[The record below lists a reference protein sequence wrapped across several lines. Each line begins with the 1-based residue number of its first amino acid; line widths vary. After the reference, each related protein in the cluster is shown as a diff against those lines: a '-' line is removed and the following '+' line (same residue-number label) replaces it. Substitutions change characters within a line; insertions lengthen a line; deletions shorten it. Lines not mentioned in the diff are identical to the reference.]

1 MRSRRMIRPGMLGGH
16 LMRRKGLSMEF
27 RDYGYYQRGDDIR
40 HVDWRASIRH
50 GRREDLLIKNFVAE
64 EQLEILVS
72 LDNRATM
79 MLPQPVSK
87 MQYALW
93 IAEALG
99 IMTASFGDRVTL
111 HSLFGEPNS
120 GLVQLN
126 RSTPALTESHRALL
140 SEESDHG
147 AEMNLR
153 PMKKYLPPTAI
164 WIIISDYYFDE
175 DHNSRR
181 LADEIKR
188 AQDGMR
194 WIILID
200 IDSWPHEK
208 AALGTGSI
216 KIDGPGLGDVKAEY
230 DLDGNADA
238 TVEKN
243 ITSCKDRF
251 FDGIN
256 NRAFDR
262 TTWAWPAKLEFSHQD
277 YFGGQ
282 FQGEKLIKKIF
293 MGDL

>member
-1 MRSRRMIRPGMLGGH
+1 MRSRRMIRPGMYGGH

-50 GRREDLLIKNFVAE
+50 GRPEDLLIKNFVVE
-64 EQLEILVS
+64 EQLRIFVS
-72 LDNRATM
+72 LDNRASM

-99 IMTASFGDRVTL
+99 IMTASFGDDVTL
-111 HSLFGEPNS
+111 HRLFGKTNS
-120 GLVQLN
+120 GLVQLD
-126 RSTPALTESHRALL
+126 RSTPGLTDNGRALL

-147 AEMNLR
+147 GEMNLR
-153 PMKKYLPPTAI
+153 PLKKYLPPTAI

-181 LADEIKR
+181 LADEINR

-194 WIILID
+194 WVILID
-200 IDSWPHEK
+200 IDSWLHEK
-208 AALGTGSI
+208 AALGIGSR
-216 KIDGPGLGDVKAEY
+216 KVDGPGLGDVKAEY
-230 DLDGNADA
+230 DLDGNVYAKLDKA
-238 TVEKN
+238 
-243 ITSCKDRF
+243 ITSHKDSF

-256 NRAFDR
+256 NRTFDR
-262 TTWAWPAKLEFSHQD
+262 TTWVWPAKLGFSHQD